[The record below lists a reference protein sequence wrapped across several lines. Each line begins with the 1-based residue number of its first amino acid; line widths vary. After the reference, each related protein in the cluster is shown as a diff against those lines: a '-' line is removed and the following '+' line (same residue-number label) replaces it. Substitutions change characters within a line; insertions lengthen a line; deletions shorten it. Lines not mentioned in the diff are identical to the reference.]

1 MPGAAGGGAE
11 YHLAGGV
18 AGGVEELE
26 AGRAALRFFPPY
38 FGAGGPRILIAA
50 LFSIRTI
57 AARAASAT
65 RSGGPVTINARS
77 PIEARNLTEAWQQKA
92 SLI

>member
-1 MPGAAGGGAE
+1 MPLASALPASAGVGSGHIMPGAAGGGAE

-38 FGAGGPRILIAA
+38 IGAGRPRILFSA
-50 LFSIRTI
+50 LR
-57 AARAASAT
+57 
-65 RSGGPVTINARS
+65 
-77 PIEARNLTEAWQQKA
+77 
-92 SLI
+92 